1 MNKKTSKELLQNIL
15 KPNMDN
21 FKKAGEIILMEKEF
35 LNGRSG
41 IASIG
46 ATTLYEIRAKSNP
59 VTVKSRATKEPTPE
73 IYQKIIKLVFKP
85 VLINID
91 YEKRVN
97 NMLVQAGQNPDFTS
111 SEHYAK
117 RFNDSLIVFQNKKDE
132 EKLYV
137 RIYLFEDQKPF
148 YCAYYDKDLNR
159 IPDDKIQDLKD
170 NYLPSRKDD
179 KSLVKLNQYHMHNV
193 KFLKYGAFKIEDAN
207 IEEFKN
213 LILNY

>member
-1 MNKKTSKELLQNIL
+1 MTKKSKLLLENL
-15 KPNMDN
+15 LEPNMDN
-21 FKKAGEIILMEKEF
+21 FKKAGEIIVMEKEF
-35 LNGRSG
+35 LNGRAG
-41 IASIG
+41 IASMG
-46 ATTLYEIRAKSNP
+46 ATTIYEIDGSNRI
-59 VTVKSRATKEPTPE
+59 TKKSRATKEPTPD
-73 IYQKIIKLVFKP
+73 IYTKIIKLVFKP

-97 NMLVQAGQNPDFTS
+97 TLLIQAGQNPDFKS
-111 SEHYAK
+111 GEHYAK
-117 RFNDSLIVFQNKKDE
+117 RYKDSLIVFQNKKEE

-148 YCAYYDKDLNR
+148 YCAYFDKELNR

-193 KFLKYGAFKIEDAN
+193 KFLKYGEFKIEDVA
-207 IEEFKN
+207 IDDFKK
-213 LILNY
+213 LILDY